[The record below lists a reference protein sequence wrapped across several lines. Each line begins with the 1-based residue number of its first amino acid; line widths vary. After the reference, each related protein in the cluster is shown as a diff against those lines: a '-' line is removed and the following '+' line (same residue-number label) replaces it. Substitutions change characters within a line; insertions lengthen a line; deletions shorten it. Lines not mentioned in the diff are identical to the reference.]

1 MSVADLDEQQ
11 HRLVLTAHPL
21 QRVGA
26 YALAELTG
34 AEEPEKV
41 TPEGFRTAVEKMTA
55 DAVRAAKV
63 RDTKAPDGF
72 WLKVSLSF
80 FPNSKMN
87 HNAQLKKSDEELDAG
102 IREWRTPPELASW
115 PGVRCVL
122 CGREAVG
129 FYGKVDVPL
138 AESHLYRNTTPRGH
152 AGLALCWPCVCSFHA
167 LPYGCRLTGGPS
179 IALHSWDERFL
190 ARVVSRQV
198 ERNHQHIVLGRAAD
212 KIPAREVVAL
222 HALRHYGERLT
233 AGVELLVFSNNNK
246 GQTLEIHSLEQP
258 LAEWLRKTAR
268 RPELRQGFAA
278 LLRAHAGPKSPG
290 VVGLARNAFHDPERI
305 PAACARYLADR
316 FDRSG
321 LVPSDAADL
330 AGLCSSFAI
339 EVMWMKENDL
349 AEIKATAHSV
359 ALLLNRE
366 TSAGK
371 LREFHSTL
379 KDPGR
384 MQAWLR
390 TRAVEWTLNPPEGAD
405 RPLLGSRA
413 FQLLFDTGSDNRA
426 WFHRQLL
433 FVAVLEELHRLGW
446 RPADGAAVAKEITE
460 EDQPLGEDDTKYLQG
475 EESL

>member
-290 VVGLARNAFHDPERI
+290 VVGLVRCRGPGRAVFFLRHRGDVDERERPRRDQGDGPQRGPPAEPGDLRGEAAGVPQHAEGSGPDAGMAADSGGGVDAQPAGGGR
-305 PAACARYLADR
+305 PAAAGVTRLPAAVRHR
-316 FDRSG
+316 FGQPG
-321 LVPSDAADL
+321 LVP
-330 AGLCSSFAI
+330 
-339 EVMWMKENDL
+339 
-349 AEIKATAHSV
+349 
-359 ALLLNRE
+359 
-366 TSAGK
+366 
-371 LREFHSTL
+371 
-379 KDPGR
+379 
-384 MQAWLR
+384 
-390 TRAVEWTLNPPEGAD
+390 PP
-405 RPLLGSRA
+405 
-413 FQLLFDTGSDNRA
+413 
-426 WFHRQLL
+426 
-433 FVAVLEELHRLGW
+433 
-446 RPADGAAVAKEITE
+446 AAVRRRAGRAA
-460 EDQPLGEDDTKYLQG
+460 PVGLAPGGRRRGGEGDHRG
-475 EESL
+475 GPAAR